1 MYKTGNITELTF
13 PILKEKILRNMGFI
27 FVDNTNLITIG
38 REEET
43 VNDVIIRQQEATSQW
58 EKLLE
63 ITGGALKPSKYYW
76 YLVDFKFKHGE
87 WSYADTTNVQCMI
100 QGEGSSPY
108 PVKSLAVNESRE
120 IMGVWQNLSG
130 ENTKQIEETIK
141 KHLGKIRKI
150 QT

>member
-1 MYKTGNITELTF
+1 MYKTGNITKLNF
-13 PILKEKILRNMGFI
+13 PILKEKNLKKIGFI
-27 FVDNTNLITIG
+27 FVDDTNLITIG

-43 VNDVIIRQQEATSQW
+43 VSDVIIRQQEATSQW

-63 ITGGALKPSKYYW
+63 ITGGSLKPSKCYW

-87 WSYADTTNVQCMI
+87 WSYVDTTKFQCMI

-120 IMGVWQNLSG
+120 IMGG
-130 ENTKQIEETIK
+130 MAKTIR
-141 KHLGKIRKI
+141 RKY
-150 QT
+150 